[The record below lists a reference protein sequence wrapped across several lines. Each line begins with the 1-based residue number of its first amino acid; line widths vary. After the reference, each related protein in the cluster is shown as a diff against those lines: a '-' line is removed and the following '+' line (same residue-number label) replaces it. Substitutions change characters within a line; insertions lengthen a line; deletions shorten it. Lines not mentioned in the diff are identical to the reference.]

1 MQVKVEGVKQTRK
14 AIRLFAPD
22 LSKALDKD
30 LRRVLKPLTA
40 KARGFVPSSAPLS
53 GWAKGEWF
61 PYSASSIKSGIGFS
75 TKPGAVSKY
84 GFTSNARIFNNS
96 VAGAIYERA
105 GSVPPGTGRPHA
117 APSGL
122 VTRTSGSEDYPNADF
137 QINYYAIKSQT
148 GNKKFSQSRNP
159 NAGKQLIDAM
169 NSTGVMK
176 NASGQTGRGRRS
188 RKSKGRLIFRAWA
201 EDQGKVNGAAI
212 KAIDT
217 ATREFNKRAETTT
230 FTRGAK

>member
-22 LSKALDKD
+22 LSKALDKE

-75 TKPGAVSKY
+75 TKPGPTSKY
-84 GFTSNARIFNNS
+84 GFTSNARIFNKS
-96 VAGAIYERA
+96 VAGAIYEQAHTPQPWVGPSA
-105 GSVPPGTGRPHA
+105 GGASKGVSR
-117 APSGL
+117 
-122 VTRTSGSEDYPNADF
+122 
-137 QINYYAIKSQT
+137 
-148 GNKKFSQSRNP
+148 SRNP
-159 NAGKQLIDAM
+159 NAGQQFIEAM
-169 NSTGVMK
+169 PPRIETK
-176 NASGQTGRGRRS
+176 RG
-188 RKSKGRLIFRAWA
+188 KGRLIFKAWSQ
-201 EDQGKVNGAAI
+201 DQSKVSGAAI